1 MNFEEL
7 TKKISPKL
15 NAITHKLNGRYTFFN
30 EDDLYQEALLDL
42 WMKFNRGE
50 LSDKTDSFILQ
61 GCFFFLKNY
70 IRKTYKKIDINT
82 VRLEDMIKD
91 QEGFDNNTFE
101 NILLLED
108 KTDEEDFV
116 NTKLLTDHLY
126 QQLSERER
134 KILQFCL
141 EGLTKR
147 EIGNKL
153 GISHV
158 MVIKIEKRIREKC
171 KNYLTRYNSIC

>member
-1 MNFEEL
+1 MNFEDL
-7 TKKISPKL
+7 TKRISPKL
-15 NAITHKLNGRYTFFN
+15 NAIAHKLNGRYTFFN
-30 EDDLYQEALLDL
+30 EDDLYQEALLNL
-42 WMKFNRGE
+42 WQKYNKGE
-50 LSDKTDSFILQ
+50 LSDKTDSYIIQ

-70 IRKTYKKIDINT
+70 IRKIYKKIDINT
-82 VRLEDMIKD
+82 IRLEDFIED
-91 QEGFDNNTFE
+91 QDNTDNNSFE
-101 NILLLED
+101 NSFLLED

-116 NTKLLTDHLY
+116 NTKLLTDYLF

-158 MVIKIEKRIREKC
+158 MVMKIEKRIREKC
-171 KNYLTRYNSIC
+171 KEFKKEIKE